1 MKRQPHVNSMTRCS
15 PSTQTASIQV
25 PFGVLQRLPKQNE
38 ETIKM
43 AVNMS
48 IYIIENLFLE
58 DLARD
63 QVYEFLFV
71 CLPLKIQ
78 GATGSPIR
86 PVAVVPQ
93 RERKDGIRM
102 EQTILVTGSTSG
114 FGRLTVETLARQGY
128 RVFAGMRAA
137 AGKNAPAAEELRALA
152 QREQLALQVVEI
164 DVTHDASVERAIAEI
179 IETTDRLDVVVNNA
193 GISYIGPLE
202 AFTPEQVRQQ
212 FETNVFSVL
221 RVNRAVLPQMRK
233 QGSGLL
239 LQIGSSAGRLA
250 MPYLGLYAATKFA
263 VEGLTESYRYELAP
277 FGIDA
282 AIIEPGTY
290 PTTISANRQVA
301 ADAERLALYRA
312 GLEAFMGRFYAENRS
327 ATPPDPQEV
336 ADAIARVIA
345 QPAGERPLR
354 TVVAT
359 VAQRQAPQAL
369 NDAAAQAMHSFL
381 EALNIPAAAL
391 ALQGEKQEVKKQL

>member
-1 MKRQPHVNSMTRCS
+1 MTTH
-15 PSTQTASIQV
+15 PYHA
-25 PFGVLQRLPKQNE
+25 
-38 ETIKM
+38 
-43 AVNMS
+43 AV
-48 IYIIENLFLE
+48 E
-58 DLARD
+58 
-63 QVYEFLFV
+63 
-71 CLPLKIQ
+71 Q
-78 GATGSPIR
+78 GASM
-86 PVAVVPQ
+86 A
-93 RERKDGIRM
+93 
-102 EQTILVTGSTSG
+102 QTILVTGSTSG

-152 QREQLALQVVEI
+152 QREQLALHLVDI
-164 DVTHDASVERAIAEI
+164 DVTDDASVEQAIKAI
-179 IETTDRLDVVVNNA
+179 IGATNRLDVVVNNA
-193 GISYIGPLE
+193 GVSYSGPLE
-202 AFTPEQVRQQ
+202 AFTLEQVRQQ

-239 LQIGSSAGRLA
+239 LQIGSIVGRLG
-250 MPYLGLYAATKFA
+250 MPFLGLYGATKFA
-263 VEGLTESYRYELAP
+263 LEGLTESYRSELAP

-282 AIIEPGTY
+282 AIIEPGTF
-290 PTTISANRQVA
+290 PTTTSANRQVA
-301 ADAERLALYRA
+301 ADAEHLALYQA
-312 GLEAFMGRFYAENRS
+312 AMNAFTVPFYTENRS

-336 ADAIARVIA
+336 ADTIAHVIA